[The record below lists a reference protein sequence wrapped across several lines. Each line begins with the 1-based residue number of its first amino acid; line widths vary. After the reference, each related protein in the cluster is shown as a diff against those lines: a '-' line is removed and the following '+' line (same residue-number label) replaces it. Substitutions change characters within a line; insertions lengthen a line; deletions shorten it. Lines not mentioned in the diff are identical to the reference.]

1 MIRCDFL
8 IRHWGNILRESNI
21 PPHPHSYSS
30 HCSLT
35 TAPSPTRGEGIETQS
50 SNFST
55 YVVPPTRGEGEME
68 LANYFFTRFIQN
80 MNINTNTQ
88 SPIYK
93 AKISPQVE
101 AQLYRQLRTC
111 SQKKYQSNLLHQ
123 QLDNV
128 RKWGDDNIEIVITQ
142 NSIGNFALGIKKIIA
157 LLLPQHGQ
165 LNILPAKQSYHNF

>member
-21 PPHPHSYSS
+21 PPYPHSYSS
-30 HCSLT
+30 HCSLM
-35 TAPSPTRGEGIETQS
+35 TAPS
-50 SNFST
+50 
-55 YVVPPTRGEGEME
+55 PTRGEGEME
-68 LANYFFTRFIQN
+68 LANYFFTRFIKN
-80 MNINTNTQ
+80 MNINTNSQ
-88 SPIYK
+88 SPTYK

>member
-1 MIRCDFL
+1 MTLFTNDE
-8 IRHWGNILRESNI
+8 ND
-21 PPHPHSYSS
+21 
-30 HCSLT
+30 
-35 TAPSPTRGEGIETQS
+35 
-50 SNFST
+50 
-55 YVVPPTRGEGEME
+55 VE
-68 LANYFFTRFIQN
+68 LANYFFIRFIQN
-80 MNINTNTQ
+80 MNINTNTP
-88 SPIYK
+88 SPTYK

-157 LLLPQHGQ
+157 PFTSATWAIEHLAGKTELSQFLRLKESHIYNTENTIDYMYKKYGFDIFNNHKIYKKTSP
-165 LNILPAKQSYHNF
+165 KSYA